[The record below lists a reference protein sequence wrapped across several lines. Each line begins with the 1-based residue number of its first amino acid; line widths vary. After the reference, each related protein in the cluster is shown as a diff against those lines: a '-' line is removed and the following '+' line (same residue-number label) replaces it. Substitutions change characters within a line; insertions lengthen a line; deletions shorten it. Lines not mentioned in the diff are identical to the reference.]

1 VKEGSKTQQVGVG
14 VVGLGMGLNHARAF
28 AEYEKAKL
36 VAVCDIRSDLL
47 KRACDEFNV
56 KGYLSYDEM
65 LQDPEI
71 DAVAIVTPSY
81 EHATMGIY
89 AALHGKHA
97 LVEKPIA
104 TDLTA
109 GDWLIRVCKERGVKL
124 AGIFQSR
131 LDPMNIRMKQIV
143 DEGKIGKVYQIEG
156 IVRWWRDDKAYYHAN
171 KQVEM
176 WKGTWFGE
184 GGGSLVNQG
193 IHTVD
198 QLYWMMGEVDT
209 IYGQYNTVS
218 HSIQAEDFCTALIRF
233 KNGAVGYLVCT
244 TCTPEDM
251 QETRVSIYGDKG
263 AVSKKASF
271 KGMVAAGDQLTIK
284 IGEKPAETL
293 TGQTLKT
300 DSLTIPKGGPHTWQ
314 CRDFIDS
321 IIENHDPIVTG
332 ESALKAVE
340 IITAVYQSALQGKP
354 VKIPLPRY

>member
-1 VKEGSKTQQVGVG
+1 MKQVGVG

-28 AEYEKAKL
+28 AEYEKARL

-47 KRACDEFNV
+47 KRASDEFHV

-81 EHATMGIY
+81 EHAVMGTY
-89 AALHGKHA
+89 AALHGKHV

-104 TDLTA
+104 TDLAA
-109 GDWLIRVCKERGVKL
+109 GDWLVRVCKERGLRL

-131 LDPMNIRMKQIV
+131 LDPMNIKMKQIV
-143 DEGKIGKVYQIEG
+143 DDGKIGKVYQIEG
-156 IVRWWRDDKAYYHAN
+156 IVRWWRDDKTYYHAS
-171 KQVEM
+171 KEVEM

-184 GGGSLVNQG
+184 GGGSLANQG

-198 QLYWMMGEVDT
+198 QLYWMIGEVDT
-209 IYGQYNTVS
+209 VYGQYDTVG
-218 HSIQAEDFCTALIRF
+218 HTIQAEDFCTALIRF
-233 KNGAVGYLVCT
+233 KNSTVGYLACT
-244 TCTPEDM
+244 TCAPEDM
-251 QETRVSIYGDKG
+251 QETRLSIYGDKG
-263 AVSKKASF
+263 VVEMKVPY
-271 KGMVAAGDQLTIK
+271 KGTGSTGDELTVK
-284 IGEKPAETL
+284 IGEKPAQTF
-293 TGQTLKT
+293 TRQTLKT
-300 DSLTIPKGGPHTWQ
+300 DTLTIPKGGPHTWQ

-321 IIENHDPIVTG
+321 IIERRDPAVTG

-354 VKIPLPRY
+354 VNLPLPRY